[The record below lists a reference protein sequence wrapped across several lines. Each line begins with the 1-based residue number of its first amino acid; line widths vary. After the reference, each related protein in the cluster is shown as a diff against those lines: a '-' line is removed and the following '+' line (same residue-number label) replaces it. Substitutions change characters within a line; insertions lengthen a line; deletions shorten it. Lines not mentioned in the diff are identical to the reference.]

1 MLCRALATTMAGR
14 FRVPAIPFM
23 APFSQA
29 GEASAEFIELEAE
42 VVALFDQMRGRILRY
57 ALSFGLSVQDAEEI
71 LQEAFLALYQH
82 RAAGKAADAVCAW
95 LFRVTHN
102 LALKRR
108 HAIAR
113 ADENPVTR
121 DMERAMVQAADPGP
135 NPEDQ
140 FAFHQRRH
148 RLQSVVAALP
158 ETDRECL
165 YLRAEGLRYREIA
178 EVLGISIGSVANS
191 LARSLGRLSAAD
203 ERPR

>member
-1 MLCRALATTMAGR
+1 MLCRALPTTMAGR
-14 FRVPAIPFM
+14 FRIPAIPFM

-57 ALSFGLSVQDAEEI
+57 ALSFGLSIQDAEEI
-71 LQEAFLALYQH
+71 LQETFLALYQH
-82 RAAGKAADAVCAW
+82 RAAGKAVASACAW

-113 ADENPVTR
+113 ADENPVAC
-121 DMERAMVQAADPGP
+121 DIERAMVQAADPDP

-140 FAFHQRRH
+140 FAFQQRRH

-158 ETDRECL
+158 ESDRECL

-178 EVLGISIGSVANS
+178 DVLG
-191 LARSLGRLSAAD
+191 
-203 ERPR
+203 

>member
-1 MLCRALATTMAGR
+1 MAH
-14 FRVPAIPFM
+14 V
-23 APFSQA
+23 SQA
-29 GEASAEFIELEAE
+29 REASAEFIGLEAE

-57 ALSFGLSVQDAEEI
+57 GLSFGLPIQDAEEI

-82 RAAGKAADAVCAW
+82 RAAGKAVDAVCAW

-113 ADENPVTR
+113 ADGNPVTP
-121 DMERAMVQAADPGP
+121 DVEREMVQVADPRP

-140 FAFHQRRH
+140 VAFRQRKN
-148 RLQSVVAALP
+148 RLQSVVAALS

-178 EVLGISIGSVANS
+178 EVLGISIGSVANC
-191 LARSLGRLSAAD
+191 LARSLARLSAAD
-203 ERPR
+203 ERLA